1 MSTAAKKTRRIE
13 TFRPGKHT
21 SSQGVE
27 LEFTAEQLQDLA
39 TVYDPVNAPAPIVLG
54 HPAMDAPAFGW
65 ASGFT
70 YDADRERLDADLGD
84 DLDPLFAAAVEAK
97 KFRKVSLALFPPTHS
112 ANPKPGHWYPRHI
125 GFLGA
130 AAPAVTGLKP
140 VTFTDGQPFHFQ
152 AGTDRDLVEVEFA
165 CSAQGWAV
173 RDAFGRIRDFF
184 IDKFG
189 LEVADKALPAYLV
202 ESVNP
207 PEQHAYGAPG
217 APAKPTPAEAPATTT
232 EEVTMS
238 TPTPKTPAELQA
250 ENERLTAANAALT
263 AAAAKAARDRA
274 STDAAS
280 FCAQLVTE
288 RKLRP
293 ADVDALSAAL
303 APAFMAEPVTFGA
316 GDAAKTESPAA
327 VIRRVLG
334 AAATII
340 DTREKSADTGTQRER
355 GGLPSFAA
363 PSGVEVN
370 ADQDRIH
377 RKAKE
382 LQAANANL
390 SFADAVSQAQLA
402 LQAG

>member
-1 MSTAAKKTRRIE
+1 MSKPAKKTRRIE

-27 LEFTAEQLQDLA
+27 LVFTAEQLADLA
-39 TVYDPVNAPAPIVLG
+39 QHYDPVNAPAPIVLG
-54 HPAMDAPAFGW
+54 HPTMDAPAFGW
-65 ASGFT
+65 AAGFT
-70 YDADRERLDADLGD
+70 YDAERERLDADLGD
-84 DLDPLFAAAVEAK
+84 DLDPQFTAAVESG
-97 KFRKVSLALFPPTHS
+97 KFRKVSLALFPPSHS

-140 VTFTDGQPFHFQ
+140 VAFADGQPFHFG
-152 AGTDRDLVEVEFA
+152 AGTDRDLVEAEFA
-165 CSAQGWAV
+165 CSASGWAV

-189 LEVADKALPAYLV
+189 LEVADKALPSYLV

-207 PEQHAYGAPG
+207 PEPSTSYTAPG
-217 APAKPTPAEAPATTT
+217 TKPPTDPAPAGPTP

-238 TPTPKTPAELQA
+238 TNQKTPAELQA
-250 ENERLTAANAALT
+250 EIDRLTAANTQLTT
-263 AAAAKAARDRA
+263 AATKAARDRA
-274 STDAAS
+274 TSDAAS

-303 APAFMAEPVTFGA
+303 VPAFMAEPVTFGA

-327 VIRRVLG
+327 VLRRVLG
-334 AAATII
+334 ASAVVI
-340 DTREKSADTGTQRER
+340 DTTEKTPGAASQRDR
-355 GGLPSFAA
+355 ASGSPSFAA
-363 PSGVEVN
+363 PAGVEVD
-370 ADQDRIH
+370 AEQDRIH